1 MLVAAE
7 QAGLSARDL
16 MANAGLSPA
25 DLEDRDAP
33 VDIHRHLHMVREI
46 VSRQP
51 GLNTGLRTGMT
62 ATVARFGVLGY
73 VLRYATN
80 LHRALTDYVR
90 FQRLVTDVTTWS
102 IERDSIY
109 RLRLTVH
116 PYLEPIPSAAEVQ
129 LATIISVSRQL
140 TKTHL
145 VANQVSFCH
154 QPNGDPRE
162 HEQFFG
168 CPVIFGAERYEI
180 QLAPDVMELPIES
193 ADELSHQRFLHFA
206 EGVLS
211 KNTGLQAT
219 SEAVRQYVTKN
230 LHQGSPRREQ
240 VAHAFGKT
248 ARTLL
253 RHLEQEGQTFEQIL
267 DDSRRELALA
277 YAADNRLAAFE
288 IAGLLGYTEP
298 SAFFRAFRRWTG
310 NSPQQYRRRPAAV
323 LTRVG

>member
-7 QAGLSARDL
+7 QAGLSAREL

-46 VSRQP
+46 VARQP
-51 GLNTGLRTGMT
+51 GINTGLRTGMT

-73 VLRYATN
+73 VLRYATD
-80 LHRALTDYVR
+80 LHRAMTDYVR

-102 IERDSIY
+102 IDRGAVY
-109 RLRLTVH
+109 RLILTVH
-116 PYLEPIPSAAEVQ
+116 PYLELIPSAAEVQ
-129 LATIISVSRQL
+129 LATLLSIMRQL
-140 TKTHL
+140 TETH
-145 VANQVSFCH
+145 VIAQRVSFLH

-162 HEQFFG
+162 HERFFG
-168 CPVIFGAERYEI
+168 CPVTWGGERYEV
-180 QLAPDVMELPIES
+180 QLDPKVAELPIKG
-193 ADELSHQRFLHFA
+193 ADELAHQRFLHFA

-211 KNTGLQAT
+211 KNTGLRAA

-230 LHQGSPRREQ
+230 LHQGPPRRDE
-240 VAHAFGKT
+240 VARALGKSV
-248 ARTLL
+248 RTLL
-253 RHLEQEGQTFEQIL
+253 RHLEQEGHTFEQIL
-267 DDSRRELALA
+267 DDSRRQLAIA
-277 YAADNRLAAFE
+277 YSADPRLAAFE

-310 NSPQQYRRRPAAV
+310 DSPQQYRRRQPAPEQI
-323 LTRVG
+323 